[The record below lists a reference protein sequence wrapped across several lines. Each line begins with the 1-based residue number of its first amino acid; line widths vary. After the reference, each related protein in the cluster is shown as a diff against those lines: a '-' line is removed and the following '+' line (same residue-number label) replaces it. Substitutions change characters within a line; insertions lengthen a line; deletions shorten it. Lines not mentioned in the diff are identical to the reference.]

1 MAKKNTLTAAE
12 NSMLKKMF
20 WLSHLV
26 FVNFTMAKMEANAF
40 TMSMSPAIE
49 AIYGDDKEAKGAAYV
64 RHNAFFNTHAVALSF
79 IVGIAA
85 AMEKDVAAGKIPGST
100 VDAIKASLM
109 GPTAGMFDSIF
120 FNCLRVIAAGIA
132 IGLCQTGN
140 PLGILVF
147 ILPYGVTQSIMK
159 WILIKLG
166 YSMGLSF
173 IDTVFSSGLIAHATQ
188 CASILGL
195 MMVGAMTA
203 TTVNVPLNWTITI
216 NGAVTEILPLFDAIY
231 PGILS
236 LGIVLLMMFLIKK
249 KGAKP
254 LTLILG
260 LLVLGIVGAFF
271 GIF

>member
-26 FVNFTMAKMEANAF
+26 FVNFTMAKMEANCF
-40 TMSMSPAIE
+40 TMTMAPAIE
-49 AIYGDDKEAKGAAYV
+49 EIYGDDKEAKGQAYV
-64 RHNAFFNTHAVALSF
+64 RHNAFFNTHAVAVSF
-79 IVGIAA
+79 IAGIAA
-85 AMEKDVAAGKIPGST
+85 AMERDVAAGKVPGST
-100 VDAIKASLM
+100 VDAVKASLM

-132 IGLCQTGN
+132 IGLCEQGN

-147 ILPYGVTQSIMK
+147 ILLYGVTQSIAK
-159 WILIKLG
+159 WLLLKAG

-173 IDTVFSSGLIAHATQ
+173 IDTVFNSGLIAHATQ
-188 CASILGL
+188 AASILGL

-203 TTVNVPLNWTITI
+203 TTVNVPLNWTLQI
-216 NGAVTEILPLFDAIY
+216 GDAPLEILPLFDAIY

-236 LGIVLLMMFLIKK
+236 LGMVLLMMWLIKK
-249 KGAKP
+249 KSAKP

-260 LLVLGIVGAFF
+260 LLAFGLVGALIGMF
-271 GIF
+271 

>member
-1 MAKKNTLTAAE
+1 
-12 NSMLKKMF
+12 
-20 WLSHLV
+20 
-26 FVNFTMAKMEANAF
+26 
-40 TMSMSPAIE
+40 
-49 AIYGDDKEAKGAAYV
+49 
-64 RHNAFFNTHAVALSF
+64 
-79 IVGIAA
+79 
-85 AMEKDVAAGKIPGST
+85 
-100 VDAIKASLM
+100 M

-147 ILPYGVTQSIMK
+147 ILLYGVTQSIMK

-260 LLVLGIVGAFF
+260 LLIFGIVGAFF